1 MASPDQDHHRA
12 HPRWRGEHG
21 TTRRNSLPRSG
32 SSPLARGA
40 RCHQCSSDR
49 PHGLIPA
56 GAGSTRTSGR
66 RPALVWAHPRWRGE
80 HGARERKKPWV
91 CGSSPLARG
100 AQDRRAA
107 HYLEDG
113 LIPAGAGSTPDHLR
127 QRRLLEAHPRWRGE
141 HRSCF
146 SSKCLCPGSSPLARG
161 ARPANT
167 LLYCHLGLIP
177 AGAGSTLPAQK
188 IHIPFRAHPRWRGE
202 HAPGRQAK
210 VYLLGSS
217 PLARGA
223 LVSGDASSGVMRLI
237 PAGAGSTLTHIGL
250 PCGGQAHPR
259 WRGEHLEVL
268 ASDGG
273 CFGSSPLARGAHSL
287 SCGSL
292 SRKADSSSTCFPLDH
307 RRHRSRAAGNP
318 LIAAVP
324 CSNHVAV
331 ANPPYYL
338 AA

>member
-1 MASPDQDHHRA
+1 MLCF
-12 HPRWRGEHG
+12 GG
-21 TTRRNSLPRSG
+21 G
-32 SSPLARGA
+32 
-40 RCHQCSSDR
+40 CC
-49 PHGLIPA
+49 GLIPA
-56 GAGSTRTSGR
+56 GAGSTT
-66 RPALVWAHPRWRGE
+66 PTL
-80 HGARERKKPWV
+80 
-91 CGSSPLARG
+91 GSIG
-100 AQDRRAA
+100 
-107 HYLEDG
+107 G
-113 LIPAGAGSTPDHLR
+113 G
-127 QRRLLEAHPRWRGE
+127 W
-141 HRSCF
+141 
-146 SSKCLCPGSSPLARG
+146 
-161 ARPANT
+161 
-167 LLYCHLGLIP
+167 
-177 AGAGSTLPAQK
+177 
-188 IHIPFRAHPRWRGE
+188 AHPRWRGE